1 MMQLKLLDGIV
12 ALSSYDPPLER
23 KEYEGVFFLPLKAKV
38 HSNEVCVSVKVL
50 TCTYSFTYAVL
61 TATPNPVRL
70 TTGSSL

>member
-38 HSNEVCVSVKVL
+38 HSNEVCVSTKVL
-50 TCTYSFTYAVL
+50 KSIHF
-61 TATPNPVRL
+61 
-70 TTGSSL
+70 